1 MNNKYFDIFKQRKFA
16 AILFILFLLTV
27 SYVAFKMLTN
37 IYITI
42 QFDELAP
49 FETNMPIFYKGFRVG
64 RTRSIKPDKDFKHTL
79 IQVVI
84 DYKDLKLPK
93 NTTALVKKI
102 DKGEKEGRFDYI
114 ELEYPDS
121 PSIYYLKTGS
131 YIKGKTSL
139 DWNTL
144 LAQQADK
151 GNLDNISQGIDELL
165 ASLKDTS
172 DSLNAIFA
180 TLNEILVE
188 NRPNIYNASS
198 NLSKTTNNLQEVSL
212 RMNNTLS
219 QEKLD
224 NTTSGFEGSSTNI
237 DDATANFRDISE
249 NLNRMMPYIDATIMD
264 VNTTM
269 CNVTQISQGILET
282 LQKRMGLMRLL
293 MGQPVK
299 KKKCRP

>member
-1 MNNKYFDIFKQRKFA
+1 MNKYFDIFKQKKFLSV
-16 AILFILFLLTV
+16 ILTLFILCILYIT
-27 SYVAFKMLTN
+27 FKMLTN

-49 FETNMPIFYKGFRVG
+49 FETNMPVYYKGFRVG
-64 RTRSIKPDKDFKHTL
+64 RIRSIKPDKDFKHTL
-79 IQVVI
+79 VKVVL

-102 DKGEKEGRFDYI
+102 DKGEREGRFDYI

-121 PSIYYLKTGS
+121 PSIYFLKTGS

-139 DWNTL
+139 DWNAL
-144 LAQQADK
+144 IAQQADK
-151 GNLDNISQGIDELL
+151 GTLDDISGGIDELL
-165 ASLKDTS
+165 DSLKDTS
-172 DSLNAIFA
+172 DSLNTIFV
-180 TLNEILVE
+180 TLNDILAE
-188 NRPNIYNASS
+188 NRPNILNASN

-212 RMNNTLS
+212 RMNNSLS
-219 QEKLD
+219 QERLD
-224 NTTSGFEGSSTNI
+224 NTTTGFEGSSTNV
-237 DDATANFRDISE
+237 DDATKNLKEVSE
-249 NLNRMMPYIDATIMD
+249 NLNQMMPYINATIVD

-269 CNVTQISQGILET
+269 CNVTKISQGILET

-299 KKKCRP
+299 KKKCCP

>member
-1 MNNKYFDIFKQRKFA
+1 MNNKFFELLKQKKVLSVILTLIVLS
-16 AILFILFLLTV
+16 AI
-27 SYVAFKMLTN
+27 YVAFKMLTN

-49 FETNMPIFYKGFRVG
+49 FEANMPVYYKGFRVG

-79 IQVVI
+79 VKVVL

-131 YIKGKTSL
+131 YIEGKTSL
-139 DWNTL
+139 DWSAL
-144 LAQQADK
+144 IAQQADK
-151 GNLDNISQGIDELL
+151 GTLDDISDGIDELL
-165 ASLKDTS
+165 GSLKDTS
-172 DSLNAIFA
+172 DSLNTIFI
-180 TLNEILVE
+180 TLNDILAE
-188 NRPNIYNASS
+188 NRPNILNASN

-212 RMNNTLS
+212 RMNNSLS
-219 QEKLD
+219 QERLD
-224 NTTSGFEGSSTNI
+224 NTTTGFEGSSTNVNEV
-237 DDATANFRDISE
+237 TRNLKEVSE
-249 NLNRMMPYIDATIMD
+249 NLNQMMPYIDATIVD

-269 CNVTQISQGILET
+269 CNVTQISHGILET
-282 LQKRMGLMRLL
+282 LQKRLGLMRLL

-299 KKKCRP
+299 KKKCCP

>member
-1 MNNKYFDIFKQRKFA
+1 
-16 AILFILFLLTV
+16 
-27 SYVAFKMLTN
+27 MLTN

-49 FETNMPIFYKGFRVG
+49 FETNMPVYYKGFRVG

-79 IQVVI
+79 VKVVL

-102 DKGEKEGRFDYI
+102 DKGEREGRFDYI

-121 PSIYYLKTGS
+121 PSIYFLKTGS

-139 DWNTL
+139 DWNAL
-144 LAQQADK
+144 IAQQADK
-151 GNLDNISQGIDELL
+151 GTLDDISGGIDELL
-165 ASLKDTS
+165 DSLKDTS
-172 DSLNAIFA
+172 DSLNTIFV
-180 TLNEILVE
+180 TLNDILAE
-188 NRPNIYNASS
+188 NRPNILNASN

-212 RMNNTLS
+212 RMNNSLS
-219 QEKLD
+219 QERLD
-224 NTTSGFEGSSTNI
+224 NTTTGFEGSSTNV
-237 DDATANFRDISE
+237 DDATKNLKEVSE
-249 NLNRMMPYIDATIMD
+249 NLNQMMPYINATIVD

-269 CNVTQISQGILET
+269 CNVTKISQGILET

-299 KKKCRP
+299 KKKCCP

>member
-1 MNNKYFDIFKQRKFA
+1 MNNNFFDITKRKKFLT
-16 AILFILFLLTV
+16 IFLTLFILSIIYIV
-27 SYVAFKMLTN
+27 FKMLTN

-49 FETNMPIFYKGFRVG
+49 FESNMPVYYKGFRVG
-64 RTRSIKPDKDFKHTL
+64 RTRSIKPDKNFKHTL
-79 IQVVI
+79 VKVVL

-131 YIKGKTSL
+131 YLKGKTSL

-144 LAQQADK
+144 ISQQADK
-151 GNLDNISQGIDELL
+151 GTLDDISEGIDELL
-165 ASLKDTS
+165 GSLKDTS
-172 DSLNAIFA
+172 DSLNTIFI
-180 TLNEILVE
+180 TLNDILAE
-188 NRPNIYNASS
+188 NRPNILDAST

-212 RMNNTLS
+212 RMNNSLS
-219 QEKLD
+219 QQRLD
-224 NTTSGFEGSSTNI
+224 NTTTGFEGSSANV
-237 DDATANFRDISE
+237 DEATRNLKDISE
-249 NLNRMMPYIDATIMD
+249 NLNQMMPYIDATIVD
-264 VNTTM
+264 VNTTI
-269 CNVTQISQGILET
+269 CNITQISQGILET
-282 LQKRMGLMRLL
+282 LQKRLGLMRLL

-299 KKKCRP
+299 KKKCCP